1 MYSDPA
7 HIRTHEVKIRLNDKE
22 ALLLEAYS
30 DYTGVQRAALA
41 REVLMLGLEAMARGD
56 DLSSPQDLISGTQ
69 Q

>member
-22 ALLLEAYS
+22 CTLLEAYS
-30 DYTGVQRAALA
+30 DYTGTQKAALA
-41 REVLMLGLEAMARGD
+41 REVLMLGLEAMARGLD
-56 DLSSPQDLISGTQ
+56 ISRPQNLISGTQ